1 MGNEELREFVFA
13 LKDGVNEELK
23 FTGFS
28 TTAIDFFN
36 DMPSKY
42 EAPKWLRKKKEAG
55 DFDILK
61 SEFIDLVHDLC
72 KILCLADAGFE
83 DDFSGNKIIGRE
95 TKQGA
100 LKGQPAP
107 ITGHHWCALHTKG
120 RPKTEDTQFFINH
133 TSLGLRVGIYDKR
146 YGSAENSA
154 EESKRWNNFLIR
166 LDKNKEYIFNEYLEI
181 NNSGFDFV
189 KTPPDE
195 YFKHSIGKTFKPKS
209 ANEMYKFVCDSTPPY
224 KQSFGLLKLIPHS
237 QMKSSLLI
245 DEILE
250 CFVETRK
257 IYEKLQ
263 PRKFESYKRSISS
276 IDVLNRRKEAL
287 KSSFEFY

>member
-95 TKQGA
+95 TKQGQDEPSQASASQAKPSQSICKLA
-100 LKGQPAP
+100 LRARTHCFKYNFPH
-107 ITGHHWCALHTKG
+107 ICTHTEHALPFN
-120 RPKTEDTQFFINH
+120 RAD
-133 TSLGLRVGIYDKR
+133 
-146 YGSAENSA
+146 
-154 EESKRWNNFLIR
+154 R
-166 LDKNKEYIFNEYLEI
+166 LDA
-181 NNSGFDFV
+181 SRQ
-189 KTPPDE
+189 
-195 YFKHSIGKTFKPKS
+195 
-209 ANEMYKFVCDSTPPY
+209 C
-224 KQSFGLLKLIPHS
+224 
-237 QMKSSLLI
+237 
-245 DEILE
+245 
-250 CFVETRK
+250 
-257 IYEKLQ
+257 
-263 PRKFESYKRSISS
+263 RS
-276 IDVLNRRKEAL
+276 N
-287 KSSFEFY
+287 